1 MAKKLEN
8 SISVFAPATVANL
21 ACGFDVMGL
30 AIDSPGDEVRVGD
43 AAVQGSDLQRL
54 GCPAGHL
61 ANQRFDVGERL
72 HLATHEHKV

>member
-30 AIDSPGDEVRVGD
+30 AIDSPGDEVRVEFNRTKEIRMR
-43 AAVQGSDLQRL
+43 SSR
-54 GCPAGHL
+54 
-61 ANQRFDVGERL
+61 
-72 HLATHEHKV
+72 